1 MEFYREA
8 DEQLKYYFNNSL
20 TMGQILCFITML
32 AGIGVFLYTRD
43 NIVVGS
49 EQWRKK
55 IDAFL
60 ERREKEEAA

>member
-1 MEFYREA
+1 MSEL
-8 DEQLKYYFNNSL
+8 LKYYFNNSL

>member
-1 MEFYREA
+1 
-8 DEQLKYYFNNSL
+8 
-20 TMGQILCFITML
+20 ML